1 MIDRIFSEEH
11 KRHLSEAHR
20 GCVITPEHALKI
32 SQALTGR
39 RRTQRE
45 RDLISQGKKLYHE
58 RLLPQRVKV
67 PL

>member
-11 KRHLSEAHR
+11 KGRLSEAHK

-32 SQALTGR
+32 SQALKGR

-45 RDLISQGKKLYHE
+45 RELISRGKKLYHE
-58 RLLPQRVKV
+58 RLLTQRVNV